1 MLNFD
6 EERFLRIQSGAVAL
20 AEPIGDV
27 IGRCLARG
35 AENIFFLGTGGVAI
49 LMEPAAQ
56 MLERRSSFPV
66 FRGISAELVLGG
78 SVHLSPRSIVVIP
91 SLSGTTKE
99 SVEALAYCRAK
110 GAMIITLVGHADT
123 PLGKDGDHVFV
134 NFAEDDTS
142 CKSFYVQALAIAL
155 SIMRHRG
162 EFDSFANV
170 LGELRLLPGGLLEA
184 KRTFEARAERLAEAI
199 KDEPYHIIVGAG
211 STWPEAHYYGMCIL
225 EEMQWI
231 RTRPVHAADFFHGT
245 LELVDKDVSVLLLKG
260 EDEYRPL
267 VERVERFLPAYTS
280 KVLRARYGRIRP
292 AGHIA
297 GDARA
302 GEVGGIERQD
312 LARVTEQESLDPL
325 DERPIRVFALEE
337 EHAQH
342 AVDELQR
349 AVEEI
354 RRRQHPDPL
363 HLLEDAHAVM
373 ICASGHVDP
382 APTMMWV
389 KLVA

>member
-20 AEPIGDV
+20 AEPIDEV
-27 IGRCLARG
+27 IGRCLAGG

-66 FRGISAELVLGG
+66 FREISAELVVGG

-99 SVEALAYCRAK
+99 SVEALAYCRGK
-110 GAMIITLVGHADT
+110 GATIITLVGHADT
-123 PLGKDGDHVFV
+123 PLGRDGDHVLV

-142 CKSFYVQALAIAL
+142 CESFYLQGLAIAL
-155 SIMRHRG
+155 SIMSRRG
-162 EFDSFANV
+162 ERDGFANV
-170 LGELRLLPGGLLEA
+170 LAELRQLPSGLVEA
-184 KRTFEARAERLAEAI
+184 KRSFEARAERLAEAF

-267 VERVERFLPAYTS
+267 VERVERFLPAYTG
-280 KVLRARYGRIRP
+280 KVT
-292 AGHIA
+292 
-297 GDARA
+297 
-302 GEVGGIERQD
+302 V
-312 LARVTEQESLDPL
+312 LDTA
-325 DERPIRVFALEE
+325 EFALPGISPATRGLLSPIVLATLFERLSAHLE
-337 EHAQH
+337 
-342 AVDELQR
+342 VKR
-349 AVEEI
+349 AHPLTT
-354 RRRQHPDPL
+354 RRYYKR
-363 HLLEDAHAVM
+363 
-373 ICASGHVDP
+373 
-382 APTMMWV
+382 
-389 KLVA
+389 VAY